1 MKIFDVVKM
10 QKRIN
15 TLENEVET
23 LQNIIKDELY
33 NAFMSKLNESVE
45 VDRLKKE
52 NKKLKLKVKSLKDII
67 KEDK

>member
-23 LQNIIKDELY
+23 LQNTIKDKLY
-33 NAFMSKLNESVE
+33 NAFMSKLNESAE
-45 VDRLKKE
+45 IDRLKKE

>member
-1 MKIFDVVKM
+1 MKIFDLAKM

-23 LQNIIKDELY
+23 LQNTIKDELY

-52 NKKLKLKVKSLKDII
+52 NKRLKLKVKSLKDII